1 MSNNLMKYLEGYRD
15 NPGLNLL
22 SSLLRLADNDFQ
34 NSDGRPRFDQF
45 LDAFKK
51 NGADVLLLE
60 PLIDIFCK
68 LEQKLAQQAFKYILE
83 RFPKPEL
90 AKLVLQ
96 TAECKEA
103 ENLLINDLN
112 ARLETLL

>member
-1 MSNNLMKYLEGYRD
+1 MKYLEGYRD

-22 SSLLRLADNDFQ
+22 SSLLRLADSDFQ

-51 NGADVLLLE
+51 NGADVLLLD

-68 LEQKLAQQAFKYILE
+68 L
-83 RFPKPEL
+83 
-90 AKLVLQ
+90 
-96 TAECKEA
+96 
-103 ENLLINDLN
+103 
-112 ARLETLL
+112 